1 MCSRILSIHLI
12 HIELL
17 LYVVLGIVE
26 MDEGDK
32 IYSPV
37 RKPKFNWVG
46 CIGYL
51 GTKKIVLNFSQEL
64 FCGANLTEEVDA

>member
-1 MCSRILSIHLI
+1 MTIAI
-12 HIELL
+12 
-17 LYVVLGIVE
+17 
-26 MDEGDK
+26 MK
-32 IYSPV
+32 
-37 RKPKFNWVG
+37 G